1 LNAGLARAEIS
12 APETSWGDRKA
23 ADRRQSLRTRV
34 AMHQLIRERLRVI
47 GVDPALAE
55 SLRLGDEAAA
65 ELAAIADTPELER
78 ADEAIL
84 RANCSNSDD
93 GAHHVRE
100 EIKRMAEL
108 YRSGQHRVDFAN
120 ASAFELLT
128 FYVAGEIEDRN
139 KMSGSADE
147 TSDGAQPDAA
157 IRRAPNLTV
166 CPSRA

>member
-1 LNAGLARAEIS
+1 MAEI
-12 APETSWGDRKA
+12 
-23 ADRRQSLRTRV
+23 
-34 AMHQLIRERLRVI
+34 
-47 GVDPALAE
+47 
-55 SLRLGDEAAA
+55 
-65 ELAAIADTPELER
+65 
-78 ADEAIL
+78 
-84 RANCSNSDD
+84 
-93 GAHHVRE
+93 
-100 EIKRMAEL
+100 
-108 YRSGQHRVDFAN
+108 YRSGQHRIDFAN